1 MTHAQITNEL
11 LHDLI
16 AEPISVIE
24 LCTRHALTVDELHAI
39 ITSPAFTR
47 LAEMIRAIQQA
58 RESFTRARL
67 AQVLER
73 IALTEPTSPSHTETI
88 RKAAAHLDRQLTKP
102 TTETQDQPPPESDS
116 DPTPDPTPDPDP
128 DTEPDPSPDA
138 DHDEPN
144 PTTPQHTPDPTP
156 NTQQHASSPPE
167 IHDHHTPPACPNAN
181 APP

>member
-47 LAEMIRAIQQA
+47 LAEMIRAIQQE
-58 RESFTRARL
+58 RETFTRARL

-88 RKAAAHLDRQLTKP
+88 RKAAAHLDRQLSKP
-102 TTETQDQPPPESDS
+102 TTESQDHPR
-116 DPTPDPTPDPDP
+116 PDPDP
-128 DTEPDPSPDA
+128 NPHPEPDTSPDA

-144 PTTPQHTPDPTP
+144 PTTPQHAPDPTL

-167 IHDHHTPPACPNAN
+167 IHDHHTAPACPNAN

>member
-58 RESFTRARL
+58 RETFTRARL

-88 RKAAAHLDRQLTKP
+88 RKAAAHLDRQLAKSS
-102 TTETQDQPPPESDS
+102 TEPQDQLPPETDPEPDS
-116 DPTPDPTPDPDP
+116 DPTPDPTPGPN
-128 DTEPDPSPDA
+128 
-138 DHDEPN
+138 HDDPN
-144 PTTPQHTPDPTP
+144 PTTPQHAPDPAP
-156 NTQQHASSPPE
+156 NTQQHASSPTG
-167 IHDHHTPPACPNAN
+167 IHDHHTTPACPNAN

>member
-24 LCTRHALTVDELHAI
+24 LCTRYALTIDELHDI

-73 IALTEPTSPSHTETI
+73 IALTEPTSPAHTETI
-88 RKAAAHLDRQLTKP
+88 RKAAAHLDRQLAKSTS
-102 TTETQDQPPPESDS
+102 ETQDQPPP
-116 DPTPDPTPDPDP
+116 DPNPNPDPGPHPKPDPDP
-128 DTEPDPSPDA
+128 DHDKSHPTPSQHATDPAPTRQHTQQHESPPTDT
-138 DHDEPN
+138 HNP
-144 PTTPQHTPDPTP
+144 PTTPAH
-156 NTQQHASSPPE
+156 
-167 IHDHHTPPACPNAN
+167 PNAN

>member
-24 LCTRHALTVDELHAI
+24 LCTRHALTIDELHAI
-39 ITSPAFTR
+39 IISPAFTR

-58 RESFTRARL
+58 RETFTRARL

-73 IALTEPTSPSHTETI
+73 IALTEPTTPSHAETI
-88 RKAAAHLDRQLTKP
+88 RKAAAHLDRQLTKS
-102 TTETQDQPPPESDS
+102 TAETQPQSPPN
-116 DPTPDPTPDPDP
+116 PDPDP
-128 DTEPDPSPDA
+128 DPQTEPDQVESHPASS
-138 DHDEPN
+138 
-144 PTTPQHTPDPTP
+144 QHAPDPAP
-156 NTQQHASSPPE
+156 PTQQHESSPADT
-167 IHDHHTPPACPNAN
+167 HDQHTSSGRPNAN

>member
-24 LCTRHALTVDELHAI
+24 LCTRYALTIDELHDI

-73 IALTEPTSPSHTETI
+73 IALTEPTSPAHTETI
-88 RKAAAHLDRQLTKP
+88 RKAAAHLDRQLTKS
-102 TTETQDQPPPESDS
+102 TTEPQDQPPP
-116 DPTPDPTPDPDP
+116 DPNPNPGPDPDQ
-128 DTEPDPSPDA
+128 
-138 DHDEPN
+138 DEPN
-144 PTTPQHTPDPTP
+144 PATPQRVPDPAPTTQQNASPPSEYHDQHTTPSH
-156 NTQQHASSPPE
+156 
-167 IHDHHTPPACPNAN
+167 PNAN

>member
-47 LAEMIRAIQQA
+47 LAEMLRAIQQA
-58 RESFTRARL
+58 REAFTRARL

-88 RKAAAHLDRQLTKP
+88 RKAAAHLDRQLAKS
-102 TTETQDQPPPESDS
+102 TTEPHDQPPP
-116 DPTPDPTPDPDP
+116 DPEPDPDP
-128 DTEPDPSPDA
+128 DSDPGPIQDDSGSQAPQHAPDPAPS
-138 DHDEPN
+138 
-144 PTTPQHTPDPTP
+144 TQHTKQHESPPTATHAQHPTP
-156 NTQQHASSPPE
+156 AH
-167 IHDHHTPPACPNAN
+167 PNAN

>member
-24 LCTRHALTVDELHAI
+24 LCTRHALSVEQLHAI

-47 LAEMIRAIQQA
+47 LAEMIRTIQQA

-73 IALTEPTSPSHTETI
+73 IALTDPTSPSHTETI
-88 RKAAAHLDRQLTKP
+88 RKAAAHLDRQLAKS
-102 TTETQDQPPPESDS
+102 TTEPHDQPPPD
-116 DPTPDPTPDPDP
+116 PDPGPDPDQDEP
-128 DTEPDPSPDA
+128 DT
-138 DHDEPN
+138 
-144 PTTPQHTPDPTP
+144 TTPQHTPAPEA
-156 NTQQHASSPPE
+156 NTQQQATQPTGH
-167 IHDHHTPPACPNAN
+167 HDQHTIPGCPNAN

>member
-58 RESFTRARL
+58 RETFTRARL

-88 RKAAAHLDRQLTKP
+88 RKAAAHLDRQLSKP
-102 TTETQDQPPPESDS
+102 TTESQDHPPTEPDRDS
-116 DPTPDPTPDPDP
+116 DPAPDSSPDPGH
-128 DTEPDPSPDA
+128 A
-138 DHDEPN
+138 N
-144 PTTPQHTPDPTP
+144 PHHTTPQSDPAPRTTNHESP
-156 NTQQHASSPPE
+156 APHAKEQPTNPSR
-167 IHDHHTPPACPNAN
+167 PNAN